1 MQLDELLPRMHE
13 WMRNYMRS
21 FYTDDAEVQQGILI
35 KETHTYYVTSIAL
48 RLARELKLDEHGK
61 NLAETIGLFH
71 DAGRFRQ
78 YQVYRTFND
87 AQSEDHAELSLKVL
101 DEEMPFFHQ
110 IDEADQNLI
119 RISIQNHNKKTIEQL
134 QNPREILFAKLI
146 RDADKLDIYR
156 VLSPFLDQK
165 NADKMPNFIKGKQR
179 PEISSDFVQNFCDGE
194 QADFRLIR
202 TNGDRKIVR
211 LMWLYD
217 INFPWT
223 MKMIKRRGYIDKIVS
238 ALPMEQ
244 DAEKLQTGLK
254 RLMKHVEAVIKKP
267 VDFENLV

>member
-1 MQLDELLPRMHE
+1 
-13 WMRNYMRS
+13 MRS

-35 KETHTYYVTSIAL
+35 KEIHTCYVTSIAL
-48 RLARELKLDEHGK
+48 RLARELKLDSHGK

-87 AQSEDHAELSLKVL
+87 AQSEDHADLSLKVL
-101 DEEMPFFHQ
+101 DEEMPYFHE
-110 IDEADQNLI
+110 IDEEDQDLI
-119 RISIQNHNKKTIEQL
+119 RIAIQNHNKKTIESL
-134 QNPREILFAKLI
+134 KDPRQILFAKLI

-156 VLSPFLDQK
+156 VLEPFLAQE
-165 NADKMPNFIKGKQR
+165 NADKMPNFIKGKQH

-217 INFPWT
+217 INFSWT

-238 ALPMEQ
+238 ALPMNQ
-244 DAEKLQTGLK
+244 DAEKLQTGLE
-254 RLMKHVEAVIKKP
+254 RLMRHVESVIQKN
-267 VDFENLV
+267 VDTQNLVC